1 MIQQPLDV
9 TSIGR
14 VTPGP
19 EADRLASASYA
30 AMLDDLSLLTDEDW
44 QRPTECEGWAV
55 RDVVAHLV
63 GAAAGHASTPVFVRQ
78 YVWGVRHRK
87 AFGGSGLD
95 AMNQG
100 QIDGLGDQP
109 GDVLITRLRELA
121 PRAVA
126 GRARR
131 ARLLGWAPLG
141 LDKAGSWYEGM
152 PSRTTMAELC
162 SIVLTRDVWM
172 HRFDLARAV
181 GRAPT
186 IDPAV
191 DGRLVADVV
200 ADWAARHG
208 QPFDLNLTGAA
219 GGTYRAGS
227 GGQLLA
233 LDALDFVRLMAGR
246 RVDGETPASP
256 LWTSKVLF

>member
-1 MIQQPLDV
+1 MIQRPLDV

-14 VTPGP
+14 ISPGP
-19 EADRLASASYA
+19 EADRLAAASYA
-30 AMLDDLSLLTDEDW
+30 AMLDDLALLVDDDW
-44 QRPTECEGWAV
+44 QRPTECVGWSV
-55 RDVVAHLV
+55 RDLVAHLV
-63 GAAAGHASTPVFVRQ
+63 GAAAGHASTPVFLRQ

-87 AFGGSGLD
+87 GFGGSGLD

-100 QIDGLGDQP
+100 QINGLRGETV
-109 GDVLITRLRELA
+109 DVLVTRLRELA

-131 ARLLGWAPLG
+131 ARLLGWAPIG
-141 LDKAGSWYEGM
+141 LDQAGSWYEGM

-172 HRFDLARAV
+172 HRFDLARAM
-181 GRAPT
+181 GRVPAF
-186 IDPAV
+186 DPAV

-200 ADWAARHG
+200 ADWASRHG
-208 QPFDLNLTGAA
+208 QPFDLTLTGVA
-219 GGTYRAGS
+219 GGAYRAGS
-227 GGQLLA
+227 GGQALT

-246 RVDGETPASP
+246 RVEGEIPESH
-256 LWTSKVLF
+256 LWASKVLF